1 MNIEVDI
8 RGRSWFIQHSP
19 VEKGDEYSS
28 IIEKITKTP
37 AHYNNSFNLQRE
49 KINHKT
55 PLSLTFLAQLSQ
67 NRAVWQSLPL
77 AKLWS
82 WWGKFPNW
90 SCKSDIWIHGLCRP
104 RCRWGCPR
112 SRAWPT
118 PCRGHTTAGHSHLA
132 SNLLHIPLLKEFQS
146 EMDHQWTLNY
156 FYWRECEVNALFPF
170 ALILITFT
178 PLLPEISH
186 NILRLRKCDAFSVA
200 AIASS
205 PFTPLRSNHCT
216 SNYLFEVWHS
226 LKIVLFT

>member
-1 MNIEVDI
+1 M
-8 RGRSWFIQHSP
+8 
-19 VEKGDEYSS
+19 
-28 IIEKITKTP
+28 
-37 AHYNNSFNLQRE
+37 
-49 KINHKT
+49 
-55 PLSLTFLAQLSQ
+55 
-67 NRAVWQSLPL
+67 WQSLPL
-77 AKLWS
+77 AKWWS
-82 WWGKFPNW
+82 WSSKFPNW
-90 SCKSDIWIHGLCRP
+90 SCRSDIWIQSLCRP

-112 SRAWPT
+112 SRGWPA

-132 SNLLHIPLLKEFQS
+132 NNLLLKFHFSNNFKLNGSPMNSKLLLLKS
-146 EMDHQWTLNY
+146 
-156 FYWRECEVNALFPF
+156 EVNALFPF

-200 AIASS
+200 ATASS